1 MREAPPGARPRLSR
15 VPRDTSENCG
25 VRAKRGP
32 IDGLSFTI
40 KS

>member
-1 MREAPPGARPRLSR
+1 MPERPRAPGHAEPGATRHR
-15 VPRDTSENCG
+15 ENCG